1 MSNNEKVNDG
11 LCTIIKEY
19 QENKTTNSSG
29 NFTIKELENKNG
41 FIVYSKEKIN
51 ETTIQNGKKT
61 LFDEFKKDYE
71 DCKNY
76 EEINGNEETYTHRYY
91 YYEKILDEGETITI
105 IMLNP
110 AFAYSKKADP
120 TIENIKDF
128 IKKHNNDEQNEKI
141 GAFEI
146 INLYSIRMPKSA
158 KLKSMLE
165 KLGIKEDE
173 NLNNNLNTK
182 FIKEYIK
189 KTKNKILVAWGVS
202 YHKEATK
209 LFEDNKNN
217 IKKKLYS
224 YALTEKTN
232 LPRHFSSCSYNQAK
246 NKKLMKF
253 SFEYVHN

>member
-11 LCTIIKEY
+11 LCAIIKEY
-19 QENKTTNSSG
+19 NENKTTNSSG

-41 FIVYSKEKIN
+41 FIVYSTERIN
-51 ETTIQNGKKT
+51 ETIIEKENIS
-61 LFDEFKKDYE
+61 LFEKFEKDYK
-71 DCKNY
+71 DCKDY
-76 EEINGNEETYTHRYY
+76 KKIEEAEETYTHRYY
-91 YYEKILDEGETITI
+91 YYEKISDENETITV

-158 KLKSMLE
+158 KLKSML
-165 KLGIKEDE
+165 KTLVINED
-173 NLNNNLNTK
+173 NDINTE
-182 FIKEYIK
+182 FIKQYIK
-189 KTKNKILVAWGVS
+189 GSTNKILIAWGVS
-202 YHKEATK
+202 YHKEAIK
-209 LFEDNKNN
+209 LFEDNN
-217 IKKKLYS
+217 IKKELYS

-253 SFEYVHN
+253 SF